1 MVGAY
6 EGSRSS
12 LSSTRRQWM
21 VGSALT
27 VGGLMLTPPNSW
39 AATDNGLSHGAEAIH
54 QEVTFEQA
62 PKRVYAALTDAQQFQ
77 KVVLLSGASKQIDVT
92 SKPAGINREPG
103 GEFSI
108 FGGYIVGRQLELV
121 PNQRL
126 VQAWRERTWAPGVYS
141 VVRFELSEQAAGTKL
156 VFDHTGFPA
165 GAGDHLAIG
174 WKLNYWEPL
183 AKFLA
188 GRA

>member
-1 MVGAY
+1 MDGGYKVLQ
-6 EGSRSS
+6 SN
-12 LSSTRRQWM
+12 LSSSRRQWI

-27 VGGLMLTPPNSW
+27 AGGLMLTPQNSW

-54 QEVTFEQA
+54 QEVTFAET
-62 PKRVYAALTDAQQFQ
+62 PKRVYEALMDARQFQ
-77 KVVLLSGASKQIDVT
+77 KVVLLSAASKQIDVA

-126 VQAWRERTWAPGVYS
+126 VQAWRERTWDPGVYS
-141 VVRFELSEQAAGTKL
+141 VVRFELSEQGPGTKL